1 MPTTYYWEK
10 DIKPN
15 LLSDFFEDEF
25 VSLTVDGVIDLKKGD
40 SFKKDKSLYL
50 ITDVKDDST
59 AEEKAE
65 GTKVLK
71 IKAEL
76 LDRLVYF

>member
-1 MPTTYYWEK
+1 MYKTFNWNS

-15 LLSDFFEDEF
+15 LLSDFFDDDN
-25 VSLTVDGVIDLKKGD
+25 VVLTLDGVLDVKKGD
-40 SFKKDKSLYL
+40 SIKKDKNLYV
-50 ITDVKDDST
+50 IYEVKDDST
-59 AEEKAE
+59 PEEKAE
-65 GTKVLK
+65 GTKVLQ